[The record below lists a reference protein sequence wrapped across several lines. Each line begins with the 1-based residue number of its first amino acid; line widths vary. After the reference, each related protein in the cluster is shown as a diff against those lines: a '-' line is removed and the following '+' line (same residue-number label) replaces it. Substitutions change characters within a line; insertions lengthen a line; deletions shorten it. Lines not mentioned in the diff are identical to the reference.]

1 MRARQEFYLHKW
13 RINDWSFVRL
23 KIIQPFFAIIHLYQT
38 ENSFH
43 KLHRTDI
50 GNFRKFLFDRPLLVS
65 IIYCTL
71 HSKAIKPRQQIVGK
85 LELRLLDKWVNIE
98 TKNQFDTAHV
108 QSYTRKKKKSKPI
121 VKLSTMRAIS
131 CSYRKKMAD

>member
-13 RINDWSFVRL
+13 CFNDWSFVRL
-23 KIIQPFFAIIHLYQT
+23 KIIQPFFAFIHLYQS

-43 KLHRTDI
+43 KLHRTNI
-50 GNFRKFLFDRPLLVS
+50 GNFREFLFDRPLLVS

-71 HSKAIKPRQQIVGK
+71 HSKAIKPRQQSWENSSYVYLTNELILKQKINSILHMFKVI
-85 LELRLLDKWVNIE
+85 LE
-98 TKNQFDTAHV
+98 
-108 QSYTRKKKKSKPI
+108 KKKSKPI
-121 VKLSTMRAIS
+121 VKLSTMREIS